1 MENYSNPDIPDIL
14 NKEGNS
20 ECVDCATPNPK
31 WASMNNGI
39 FLCLKCAGVH
49 RSLGMSISLIRS
61 LQIDTW
67 IEKQLLYLT
76 KGGNDNFKKHLKE
89 FNIDP
94 ASASIDIKYKSKAA
108 DYYRRFLKNEVDRE
122 SDPNYVPTQIVK
134 PELNVAQE
142 LLEVKEENKE
152 ENKNNE
158 KNEDKKQSNKFFGF
172 MSSMFNKVKDST
184 VDAAKSVGTGFNKLN
199 LGEKFSTAGTA
210 IVGAVQTSGKFIADK
225 TQQVANTEFV
235 QNISNKTKEGFNS
248 VVQKAKTVIQKK
260 DVSEEKAKENEQSR
274 TEVNVKKDENGE
286 NIKEEKKEE
295 DKKEENKEE
304 KKEEEKKEEN
314 KEEKKEEEKKEEN
327 KEEKKEEEKK
337 EENNTENKEG
347 NAPISSPVPEE
358 KVDAEPEQKPE
369 SSQ

>member
-14 NKEGNS
+14 KKEGNS

-49 RSLGMSISLIRS
+49 RSLGMKISLIRS

-67 IEKQLLYLT
+67 SEKQLLYLT
-76 KGGNDNFKKHLKE
+76 KGGNDNFKNHLKE

-94 ASASIDIKYKSKAA
+94 ASASIDIKYRSKAA

-134 PELNVAQE
+134 PELNDAQE
-142 LLEVKEENKE
+142 LLEDKQENKE
-152 ENKNNE
+152 ENKNNV
-158 KNEDKKQSNKFFGF
+158 KNEDKKQNNKFFGF
-172 MSSMFNKVKDST
+172 MSSMFNKVKDTT
-184 VDAAKSVGTGFNKLN
+184 VEAAKNVGTGFNKLN

-235 QNISNKTKEGFNS
+235 QNISNKTKEGFNN
-248 VVQKAKTVIQKK
+248 VVQRAKTVIQKK
-260 DVSEEKAKENEQSR
+260 DASEEKGKENEQSR

-295 DKKEENKEE
+295 EKKEDNKEEKKEENKEENKEEQKEENKEE
-304 KKEEEKKEEN
+304 KKEENNAEN
-314 KEEKKEEEKKEEN
+314 KESN
-327 KEEKKEEEKK
+327 VPGS
-337 EENNTENKEG
+337 N
-347 NAPISSPVPEE
+347 PVPEE
-358 KVDAEPEQKPE
+358 KVETEPEQKPE
-369 SSQ
+369 PAQ

>member
-14 NKEGNS
+14 KKEGNS

-67 IEKQLLYLT
+67 SEKQLLYLT

-94 ASASIDIKYKSKAA
+94 SSASIDIKYKSKAA

-142 LLEVKEENKE
+142 ILEVKEENKE

-158 KNEDKKQSNKFFGF
+158 KNEEKKQNNKFFGF

-184 VDAAKSVGTGFNKLN
+184 VEAAKNVGTGFNKLN

-235 QNISNKTKEGFNS
+235 QNISNKTKEGFNT

-274 TEVNVKKDENGE
+274 TEINVKKDENGE

-295 DKKEENKEE
+295 ENKEDKKEENKEENKEDKKEENKEE
-304 KKEEEKKEEN
+304 KKEEN
-314 KEEKKEEEKKEEN
+314 K
-327 KEEKKEEEKK
+327 EEKK

-347 NAPISSPVPEE
+347 NSPANNPVPEE
-358 KVDAEPEQKPE
+358 KVEAEPEQKPE
-369 SSQ
+369 PAQ

>member
-14 NKEGNS
+14 KKEGNS
-20 ECVDCATPNPK
+20 ECVDCATPNPM

-67 IEKQLLYLT
+67 NEKQLLYLT
-76 KGGNDNFKKHLKE
+76 KGGNDNFKKNLKE

-94 ASASIDIKYKSKAA
+94 ATASVDIKYKSKAA

-158 KNEDKKQSNKFFGF
+158 KNEDKKQNNKFFGF

-184 VDAAKSVGTGFNKLN
+184 VEAAKNVGTGFNKLN

-235 QNISNKTKEGFNS
+235 QNISNKTKEGFNT

-274 TEVNVKKDENGE
+274 TEINVKKDENGE
-286 NIKEEKKEE
+286 NIKEEKE

-304 KKEEEKKEEN
+304 R
-314 KEEKKEEEKKEEN
+314 
-327 KEEKKEEEKK
+327 K

-347 NAPISSPVPEE
+347 NSPANNPVPEE
-358 KVDAEPEQKPE
+358 KVEAEPEQKPE
-369 SSQ
+369 PAQ

>member
-14 NKEGNS
+14 KKEGNS

-31 WASMNNGI
+31 WTSMNNGI

-67 IEKQLLYLT
+67 SESQLLYLT

-94 ASASIDIKYKSKAA
+94 ASTSIDIKYKSKAA

-142 LLEVKEENKE
+142 ILEVKDESKE
-152 ENKNNE
+152 EGKNNE
-158 KNEDKKQSNKFFGF
+158 KNEDKKQNNKFFGL

-184 VDAAKSVGTGFNKLN
+184 VEAAKNVGTGFNKLN

-210 IVGAVQTSGKFIADK
+210 IVGAMQTSGKFIADK

-235 QNISNKTKEGFNS
+235 QNISNKTKEGFNN
-248 VVQKAKTVIQKK
+248 VVQRAKTVIQKK
-260 DVSEEKAKENEQSR
+260 DANEEKAKENEQSK

-295 DKKEENKEE
+295 E
-304 KKEEEKKEEN
+304 KKEEKKEEN
-314 KEEKKEEEKKEEN
+314 KEENKEANKEDN
-327 KEEKKEEEKK
+327 KEEKKD
-337 EENNTENKEG
+337 ENNSENKED
-347 NAPISSPVPEE
+347 NAPVNNSVPEE

-369 SSQ
+369 PVQ

>member
-14 NKEGNS
+14 KKEGNT

-67 IEKQLLYLT
+67 SEKQLLYLT

-142 LLEVKEENKE
+142 ILEVKEENKE

-158 KNEDKKQSNKFFGF
+158 KNDDKKQNNKFFGF

-184 VDAAKSVGTGFNKLN
+184 VEAGKKVGTGFNNLK

-235 QNISNKTKEGFNS
+235 QNISNKTKEGFNT
-248 VVQKAKTVIQKK
+248 VVQRAKTVIQKK
-260 DVSEEKAKENEQSR
+260 DANEEKAKENEQSR

-295 DKKEENKEE
+295 EIKEENKEENKEE
-304 KKEEEKKEEN
+304 KKEEN
-314 KEEKKEEEKKEEN
+314 KEEKNEEN
-327 KEEKKEEEKK
+327 KD
-337 EENNTENKEG
+337 G
-347 NAPISSPVPEE
+347 NAPVNNSVPEE
-358 KVDAEPEQKPE
+358 KVEAEPEQKPE
-369 SSQ
+369 LA

>member
-1 MENYSNPDIPDIL
+1 MENYSNPGIPDIL
-14 NKEGNS
+14 KKEGNS

-67 IEKQLLYLT
+67 NENQLLYLT

-94 ASASIDIKYKSKAA
+94 ASASVDIKYKSKAA

-142 LLEVKEENKE
+142 LLEVKEESKE
-152 ENKNNE
+152 ENKTNE
-158 KNEDKKQSNKFFGF
+158 KNEEKKQNNKFFGF

-184 VDAAKSVGTGFNKLN
+184 VEAAKNVGTGFNKLN

-235 QNISNKTKEGFNS
+235 QNISNKTKEGFNT
-248 VVQKAKTVIQKK
+248 VVQRAKTVIQKK
-260 DVSEEKAKENEQSR
+260 DASEEKAKENEESK
-274 TEVNVKKDENGE
+274 TEITVKKDENGE

-295 DKKEENKEE
+295 
-304 KKEEEKKEEN
+304 
-314 KEEKKEEEKKEEN
+314 
-327 KEEKKEEEKK
+327 
-337 EENNTENKEG
+337 ENNAENKEG
-347 NAPISSPVPEE
+347 NAPASNSVPEE
-358 KVDAEPEQKPE
+358 KVEAEPEQKPE
-369 SSQ
+369 LSQ

>member
-14 NKEGNS
+14 KKEGNS

-67 IEKQLLYLT
+67 SEKQLLFLT

-142 LLEVKEENKE
+142 ILEVKEESKE

-158 KNEDKKQSNKFFGF
+158 KSEDKKQNNKFLGF

-184 VDAAKSVGTGFNKLN
+184 VEATKSVGTGFNKLN
-199 LGEKFSTAGTA
+199 LGEKFSKAGTA

-225 TQQVANTEFV
+225 TQQVAK
-235 QNISNKTKEGFNS
+235 QNLFKIFQIKLK
-248 VVQKAKTVIQKK
+248 KALTPLFKK
-260 DVSEEKAKENEQSR
+260 QR
-274 TEVNVKKDENGE
+274 LLCKK
-286 NIKEEKKEE
+286 KM
-295 DKKEENKEE
+295 
-304 KKEEEKKEEN
+304 
-314 KEEKKEEEKKEEN
+314 
-327 KEEKKEEEKK
+327 
-337 EENNTENKEG
+337 
-347 NAPISSPVPEE
+347 
-358 KVDAEPEQKPE
+358 
-369 SSQ
+369 

>member
-1 MENYSNPDIPDIL
+1 MENYSNPGIPDIL
-14 NKEGNS
+14 KKEGNS

-67 IEKQLLYLT
+67 NENQLLYLT

-94 ASASIDIKYKSKAA
+94 ASASVDIKYKSKAA

-134 PELNVAQE
+134 PELNIAQE
-142 LLEVKEENKE
+142 MLEVKEENKE

-158 KNEDKKQSNKFFGF
+158 TNEDKKGNNKFFGF

-184 VDAAKSVGTGFNKLN
+184 VEAAKNVGTGFNKLN

-235 QNISNKTKEGFNS
+235 QNISNKTKEGFNT
-248 VVQKAKTVIQKK
+248 VVQRAKTVIQKK
-260 DVSEEKAKENEQSR
+260 DASEEKAKENEQSR

-295 DKKEENKEE
+295 EKKEENN
-304 KKEEEKKEEN
+304 EEKKEEN
-314 KEEKKEEEKKEEN
+314 K
-327 KEEKKEEEKK
+327 EEKK

-347 NAPISSPVPEE
+347 NEPVNNPVPEE
-358 KVDAEPEQKPE
+358 KVVAEPEQKHEPA
-369 SSQ
+369 Q

>member
-14 NKEGNS
+14 KKEGNS

-67 IEKQLLYLT
+67 SEKQLLYLT
-76 KGGNDNFKKHLKE
+76 KGGNDNFKKNLKE

-94 ASASIDIKYKSKAA
+94 ATASVDIKYKSKAA

-122 SDPNYVPTQIVK
+122 SDPNYVPTQLVK

-142 LLEVKEENKE
+142 ILEVKEESKE

-158 KNEDKKQSNKFFGF
+158 KNEDKKQNNKFFGF

-184 VDAAKSVGTGFNKLN
+184 VEAAKNVGTGFNKLN

-210 IVGAVQTSGKFIADK
+210 IAGAVQTSGKFIADK

-235 QNISNKTKEGFNS
+235 QNISNKTKEGFNN

-260 DVSEEKAKENEQSR
+260 DVSEEKGKENEQSR
-274 TEVNVKKDENGE
+274 TEVNVKKDEKGE
-286 NIKEEKKEE
+286 NTKEEKKEE
-295 DKKEENKEE
+295 E
-304 KKEEEKKEEN
+304 KKEDNKEEKKEEN
-314 KEEKKEEEKKEEN
+314 KEEKKEENKEEN
-327 KEEKKEEEKK
+327 KES
-337 EENNTENKEG
+337 NVPGSN
-347 NAPISSPVPEE
+347 PVPEE
-358 KVDAEPEQKPE
+358 KVEAEPEQKPE
-369 SSQ
+369 PAQ

>member
-14 NKEGNS
+14 KKEGNS

-67 IEKQLLYLT
+67 SEKQLLYLS
-76 KGGNDNFKKHLKE
+76 KGGNDNFKKNLKE

-94 ASASIDIKYKSKAA
+94 SSASVEIKYKSKAS

-134 PELNVAQE
+134 PELNIAQE
-142 LLEVKEENKE
+142 ILDIKEENKE

-158 KNEDKKQSNKFFGF
+158 KKENNQQNNKFFGF
-172 MSSMFNKVKDST
+172 MSSMFNKVKGTT
-184 VDAAKSVGTGFNKLN
+184 VEAAKSVGTGFNKLN

-210 IVGAVQTSGKFIADK
+210 IAGAVQTSGKFIADK
-225 TQQVANTEFV
+225 THQVANTEFV
-235 QNISNKTKEGFNS
+235 QNISNKTKEGFNN

-260 DVSEEKAKENEQSR
+260 DASEEKAKENEQAR

-295 DKKEENKEE
+295 ENKEEKKEEENKEE

-314 KEEKKEEEKKEEN
+314 KEE
-327 KEEKKEEEKK
+327 
-337 EENNTENKEG
+337 NKEG
-347 NAPISSPVPEE
+347 NAPASNPVPEE

-369 SSQ
+369 STQ

>member
-14 NKEGNS
+14 KKEGNS

-49 RSLGMSISLIRS
+49 RSLGMKISLIRS

-67 IEKQLLYLT
+67 SEKQLLYLT

-94 ASASIDIKYKSKAA
+94 ASASIDIKYRSKAA

-134 PELNVAQE
+134 PELNDAQE
-142 LLEVKEENKE
+142 LLEDKQENKE
-152 ENKNNE
+152 ENKNNV
-158 KNEDKKQSNKFFGF
+158 KNEDKKQNNKFFGF
-172 MSSMFNKVKDST
+172 MSSMFNKVKDTT
-184 VDAAKSVGTGFNKLN
+184 VEAAKNVGTGFNKLN

-235 QNISNKTKEGFNS
+235 QNISNKTKEGFNN
-248 VVQKAKTVIQKK
+248 VVQRAKTVIQKK
-260 DVSEEKAKENEQSR
+260 DASEEKGKENEQSR

-295 DKKEENKEE
+295 EKKEDNKEEKKEENKEENKEEQKEENKEE
-304 KKEEEKKEEN
+304 KKEENNAEN
-314 KEEKKEEEKKEEN
+314 KESN
-327 KEEKKEEEKK
+327 VPGS
-337 EENNTENKEG
+337 N
-347 NAPISSPVPEE
+347 PVPEE
-358 KVDAEPEQKPE
+358 KVEAEPEQKPE
-369 SSQ
+369 PAQ